1 MSLVIWLPYGILAN
15 GVTINMSLQ
24 KSCFWPFSIMLA
36 FALATAPSKAICN
49 RKISF
54 MFCQQ
59 TKFRAESKESASHP
73 TSATDRPSA
82 ASAHFLA
89 RERSPDADS
98 YEHKTIMT

>member
-15 GVTINMSLQ
+15 GVTKNMSLQ
-24 KSCFWPFSIMLA
+24 KSCFEAFSIMLA

-59 TKFRAESKESASHP
+59 TKFRAKSKESASHP
-73 TSATDRPSA
+73 TSATDRLSA
-82 ASAHFLA
+82 AS
-89 RERSPDADS
+89 P
-98 YEHKTIMT
+98 